1 MKKTLLLFLL
11 GTTLALGQK
20 QKDNYIKEH
29 FPLLLENLS
38 SEELQAFKSTM
49 KMASKDKLKYI
60 DSNLL
65 RKGSG
70 DQFGVYYQ
78 IFSYDLTGVHNRV
91 TIIDEDNR
99 EIVIEVDGT
108 ISFDNTQPTEKVA
121 STPLA
126 TEVTQF
132 TTFAGQTHE
141 LEDLLARDGVFIIT
155 STNCGP
161 CMQAY
166 PALNQL
172 ATDPAYKNIPFTAL
186 YISSAANLKNYTE
199 GSAYKNFGSLEN
211 PWDVF
216 TSEVLIKHL
225 VPNYNLKNKAVP
237 YVMVKKN
244 NKVVYSSNRG
254 IKIDQIKKHI

>member
-1 MKKTLLLFLL
+1 MKKTVLLFLL
-11 GTTLALGQK
+11 GTSLAIGQTK
-20 QKDNYIKEH
+20 KDAYIKEH

-38 SEELQAFKSTM
+38 TTELDAFKKTM
-49 KMASKDKLKYI
+49 KLSSGNKLKYI
-60 DSNLL
+60 DSDLL
-65 RKGSG
+65 KKGSG

-78 IFSYDLTGVHNRV
+78 IFSYDLTGVSNRV
-91 TIIDEDNR
+91 TIIDSDNR
-99 EIVIEVDGT
+99 EIVIEEDGT
-108 ISFDNTQPTEKVA
+108 ISFDNTQPKVA
-121 STPLA
+121 AASIPLA
-126 TEVTQF
+126 TEETQF

-141 LEDLLARDGVFIIT
+141 LADLLARDGVFIIT

-161 CMQAY
+161 CMKAY
-166 PALNQL
+166 PELNQL
-172 ATDPAYKNIPFTAL
+172 ATDPAYKAIPFTAL
-186 YISSAANLKNYTE
+186 YISSATNLKNYTE
-199 GSAYKNFGSLEN
+199 GSAYKNFGSLEH

-225 VPNYNLKNKAVP
+225 IPSYNLKNKAVP